1 MDAQRLAPLRRP
13 SAAQGLAAVS
23 FSMCGIVGAFK
34 PTGSSCGPDV
44 VARMRDRMTHRG
56 PDGAGIWCARDRHC
70 TLGHRRLA
78 IIDLSPEAAQP
89 MVNGAGTV
97 AVTFNGEIYNHAEI
111 RRELEAMNKYEWR
124 TDHSDTEML
133 LHAYEE
139 WGLDCTNR
147 FYGMFAFAVYDARI
161 PSAPV
166 LHLVRDR
173 VGIKP
178 MYVTRTA
185 AGEWLFASEI
195 RALVA
200 HPDVHRELDRTA
212 FWHYL
217 TFIVAPAPLTMFRN
231 IFKVPAGYAVTV
243 DASGQARARQW
254 WDCRPD
260 PSKFFSEADL
270 SEDEAVAEL
279 TRLLKQSIARRMV
292 SDVPFGVL
300 LSGGVDSSLNVAL
313 MSELMSRPVTTFT
326 IGYEGKEDY
335 NEFQF
340 ARRIS
345 QRYRT
350 EHHETLINGEE
361 AQNFLPLLVQLQ
373 DEPIADNVCIPL
385 YFLARLVK
393 QQGTTVVQVGE
404 GADENFLGYWWCEHY
419 RQKYESVYRP
429 GREGATGW
437 RRWLPAL
444 KARTPGLSGEDLEIQ
459 RRADAGQE
467 LFWGGAVCWW
477 GDIRR
482 RLTPAPAAFAQPVS
496 CPIEGL
502 LPDAL
507 TTLDS
512 HDVVRHYV
520 GDLRGLDEPSVLRKI
535 PYLEMKLRL
544 PEHLLMRV
552 DKLTMA
558 HAVEARVPFLD
569 HDVVDFATRLPP
581 SYKLRD
587 GIGKRILKKAAEPY
601 MEQDMIYRRKQG
613 FGAPMEEWFREGDFG
628 RRSLAAFERSSL
640 AEEGFFDKTYF
651 RDLLTAQMNGTGGNS
666 FQLWTVLN
674 AVLWHASWLEGR
686 EDCF

>member
-1 MDAQRLAPLRRP
+1 
-13 SAAQGLAAVS
+13 
-23 FSMCGIVGAFK
+23 
-34 PTGSSCGPDV
+34 
-44 VARMRDRMTHRG
+44 MRDRMAHRG
-56 PDGAGIWCARDRHC
+56 PDGTGLWCAPDRSC
-70 TLGHRRLA
+70 TLGHRRLS
-78 IIDLSPEAAQP
+78 IIDLSPDAAQP
-89 MVNGAGTV
+89 MVNDAGTV
-97 AVTFNGEIYNHAEI
+97 AVTFNGEIYNHADI
-111 RRELEAMNKYEWR
+111 RKELEALGRYRWR

-133 LHAYEE
+133 LHAFEE
-139 WGLDCTNR
+139 WGVDCVHR
-147 FYGMFAFAVYDARI
+147 FYGMFAFAVYDGRDPAR
-161 PSAPV
+161 PAV
-166 LHLVRDR
+166 HLVRDR
-173 VGIKP
+173 VGVKP
-178 MYVTRTA
+178 LYVTKTPS
-185 AGEWLFASEI
+185 GEWLFASEI
-195 RALVA
+195 RALLA
-200 HPDVHRELDRTA
+200 HPDITPEMDRTA

-217 TFIVAPAPLTMFRN
+217 TFIVAPAPLTMFRG
-231 IFKVPAGYAVTV
+231 IFKIPAGHRITIDGHGRAVA
-243 DASGQARARQW
+243 ASW

-260 PSKFFSEADL
+260 RSSLLTEREISEP
-270 SEDEAVAEL
+270 EAVAEL

-340 ARRIS
+340 ARRVS

-350 EHHETLINGEE
+350 DHHETLINREE
-361 AQNFLPLLVQLQ
+361 AQGFLPLLVRLQ

-393 QQGTTVVQVGE
+393 ESGTTVVQVGE

-419 RQKYESVYRP
+419 RQKHESVYRP
-429 GREGATGW
+429 ALNGAQGW

-444 KARTPGLSGEDLEIQ
+444 KARTPGLGGEDLEIQ
-459 RRADAGQE
+459 RRAEAGQE

-477 GDIRR
+477 GEMRE
-482 RLTPAPAAFAQPVS
+482 RLTPNRALFAESVDCPV
-496 CPIEGL
+496 EGL
-502 LPDAL
+502 LPTSFCA
-507 TTLDS
+507 LDS
-512 HDVVRHYV
+512 HAVVREY
-520 GDLRGLDEPSVLRKI
+520 LAPLDGQLSEPDVLQKI

-581 SYKLRD
+581 SYKLKD
-587 GIGKRILKKAAEPY
+587 GVGKRVLKQAAEPY
-601 MEQDMIYRRKQG
+601 LDRDIVYRRKQG

-628 RRSLAAFERSSL
+628 RRSLAAFERSAL
-640 AEEGFFDKTYF
+640 TKDGFFDNDFF
-651 RDLLTAQMNGTGGNS
+651 RGLLHAQMSGSGGYS

-674 AVLWHASWLEGR
+674 AVLWHASWIEGR

>member
-1 MDAQRLAPLRRP
+1 
-13 SAAQGLAAVS
+13 
-23 FSMCGIVGAFK
+23 MCGIVGTFK
-34 PTGSSCGPDV
+34 PGHTGCGPDV
-44 VARMRDRMTHRG
+44 VARMRDRMEHRG
-56 PDGAGIWCARDRHC
+56 PDGAGIWCAPDRSC
-70 TLGHRRLA
+70 TFGHRRLS
-78 IIDLSPEAAQP
+78 IIDLSAAAAQP
-89 MVNGAGTV
+89 MVNDEGTV
-97 AVTFNGEIYNHAEI
+97 AVTFNGEIYNHVEI
-111 RRELEAMNKYEWR
+111 RKELEALGKYRWR

-139 WGLDCTNR
+139 WGLDCVNR
-147 FYGMFAFAVYDARI
+147 FYGMFAVAVYDGRE
-161 PSAPV
+161 PGRPV
-166 LHLVRDR
+166 VHLVRDR
-173 VGIKP
+173 VGVKP
-178 MYVTRTA
+178 LYLTRTA
-185 AGEWLFASEI
+185 TGEWLFASEI
-195 RALVA
+195 RALLA
-200 HPDVHRELDRTA
+200 HPGVSPEMDRTA

-217 TFIVAPAPLTMFRN
+217 TFIVAPAPLTMFKG
-231 IFKVPAGYAVTV
+231 IFKVPAGHRVTIDWRG
-243 DASGQARARQW
+243 DASATQW

-260 PSKFFSEADL
+260 GVRPLSEQDL
-270 SEDEAVAEL
+270 SEPEAVVEL

-313 MSELMSRPVTTFT
+313 MSELMTRPVTTFT

-345 QRYRT
+345 ARYKT
-350 EHHETLINGEE
+350 DHHETLINREE
-361 AQNFLPLLVQLQ
+361 AQNFLPLLVRLQ

-385 YFLARLVK
+385 YFLSRLVK
-393 QQGTTVVQVGE
+393 QSGTTVVQVGE

-429 GREGATGW
+429 ARNGSRRW
-437 RRWLPAL
+437 RRFLSAL
-444 KARTPGLSGEDLEIQ
+444 KARTPGLSGEDLAIQ
-459 RRADAGQE
+459 RRAEAGRE

-477 GDIRR
+477 GEMRD
-482 RLTPAPAAFAQPVS
+482 RLTPSRDPFVQAVDCPVA
-496 CPIEGL
+496 GL
-502 LPDAL
+502 LPQSFTA
-507 TTLDS
+507 LDS
-512 HDVVRHYV
+512 HEVVREYLAPLD
-520 GDLRGLDEPSVLRKI
+520 GRLREPDVLQKI

-544 PEHLLMRV
+544 AEHLLMRV

-601 MEQDMIYRRKQG
+601 LDHDMIYRRKQG
-613 FGAPMEEWFREGDFG
+613 FGAPMEEWFQEGDFG
-628 RRSLAAFERSSL
+628 RRSLAAFERSAL
-640 AEEGFFDKTYF
+640 TKEGFFDNDYF
-651 RDLLTAQMNGTGGNS
+651 RGLLKSQMSGSGGYS

>member
-1 MDAQRLAPLRRP
+1 
-13 SAAQGLAAVS
+13 
-23 FSMCGIVGAFK
+23 MCGIVGAFK
-34 PTGSSCGPDV
+34 AGRTGSGPEI
-44 VARMRDRMTHRG
+44 VACMRDRMAHRG
-56 PDGAGIWCARDRHC
+56 PDGVGLWCARDRSC

-89 MVNGAGTV
+89 MINDEGTV
-97 AVTFNGEIYNHAEI
+97 GVTFNGEIYNHADI
-111 RRELEAMNKYEWR
+111 RKELEALGTYRWR
-124 TDHSDTEML
+124 TDHSDTETL

-139 WGLDCTNR
+139 WGLGCVHR
-147 FYGMFAFAVYDARI
+147 FVGMFAFAIYDGRDRAR
-161 PSAPV
+161 PAV
-166 LHLVRDR
+166 HLVRDR

-178 MYVTRTA
+178 LYVTRTS

-195 RALVA
+195 RALLA
-200 HPDVHRELDRTA
+200 HPDVTPEMDRTA
-212 FWHYL
+212 LWHYL
-217 TFIVAPAPLTMFRN
+217 TFIVAPAPLTMFRG
-231 IFKVPAGYAVTV
+231 IFKIPAGHRVTI
-243 DASGQARARQW
+243 DWRGEARATKW

-260 PSKFFSEADL
+260 RSTGLTEQDL
-270 SEDEAVAEL
+270 SEPEALAEL

-313 MSELMSRPVTTFT
+313 MSELMARPVTTFT

-340 ARRIS
+340 ARRIAS
-345 QRYRT
+345 RYKT
-350 EHHETLINGEE
+350 DHHETLIDRVE
-361 AQNFLPLLVQLQ
+361 AQNFLPLLVRLQ

-393 QQGTTVVQVGE
+393 QSGTTVVQVGE

-429 GREGATGW
+429 AQNGAGGW
-437 RRWLPAL
+437 RHWLPAL
-444 KARTPGLSGEDLEIQ
+444 KARTPGLGGDDLAIQ
-459 RRADAGQE
+459 RRAESGQE

-477 GDIRR
+477 GEMRE
-482 RLTPAPAAFAQPVS
+482 RLTPHHDPFVQTID
-496 CPIEGL
+496 CPIVDL
-502 LPDAL
+502 LQPSFAA
-507 TTLDS
+507 LDS
-512 HDVVRHYV
+512 HAVVREYLAPLD
-520 GDLRGLDEPSVLRKI
+520 GQLREPAVLQKI

-569 HDVVDFATRLPP
+569 HDVVNFATRLPA

-587 GIGKRILKKAAEPY
+587 GVGKRILKQAAEPY
-601 MEQDMIYRRKQG
+601 IDRDMISRRKQG

-628 RRSLAAFERSSL
+628 RRSRMAFERSAL
-640 AEEGFFDKTYF
+640 AKEGFFDNEYF
-651 RDLLTAQMNGTGGNS
+651 LRLLDAQMNGSGGHS
-666 FQLWTVLN
+666 FHLWTVLN
-674 AVLWHASWLEGR
+674 AVLWHASWVEGR